1 MTKRILLFLA
11 GFTIAWVVVSTL
23 NRPTYP
29 PEPTSLTTQQE
40 SPVVSST
47 APESD
52 SPLTNSSKKEAATKR
67 IHVLKPAGNRTLLL
81 WGEVGQNS
89 LALAEDIKHLSS
101 ESRAPIYLLINSP
114 GGSVLDGALIIS
126 AIEASPAPVYTVCMQ
141 LCASMA
147 AVIHQ
152 YGKERLM
159 SDRAILMFHN
169 AAGGTQGY
177 VPQMLS
183 RLNLINRYVNKMNA
197 FIANRAGVN
206 LSDWAS
212 RMDNEVWIDAEDAT
226 ASHLNDKI
234 VNIPL
239 PQMAPQQMQIQ
250 EKNGSS
256 TKSKIDLNWE

>member
-1 MTKRILLFLA
+1 MKKVLLFITGLA
-11 GFTIAWVVVSTL
+11 LAWAIVSTVNSVWTPAPVTDQVTTL
-23 NRPTYP
+23 ESVDPITTTTTNQA
-29 PEPTSLTTQQE
+29 EPL
-40 SPVVSST
+40 
-47 APESD
+47 
-52 SPLTNSSKKEAATKR
+52 SSKAPGSKR
-67 IHVLKPAGNRTLLL
+67 IHIVRPAGNRTLLL